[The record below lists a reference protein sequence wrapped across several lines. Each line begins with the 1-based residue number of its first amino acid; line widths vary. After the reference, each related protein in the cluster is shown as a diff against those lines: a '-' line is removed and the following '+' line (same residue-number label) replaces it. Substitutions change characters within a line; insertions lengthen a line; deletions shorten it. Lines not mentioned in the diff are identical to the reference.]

1 LNAAEFITRLEG
13 VKRSGD
19 GYEAKCPAHDDKHQ
33 SLSVTDGDNG
43 APVFHCHAGCTP
55 RAVVEAVGLT
65 WRDVMPERKCNDRG
79 RARIVAEYDYRDEH
93 GVLLFQ
99 SLRYEPKDFRQ
110 RRPDGAGGWIY
121 RGALDGVRRV
131 PYRLPELVAAP
142 VEEPVFIVEGEK
154 DVDRLRSLGLT
165 ATCNPCGA
173 DNGEGNKWHREFA
186 EHLHG
191 RRVVLLQD
199 NDEPGRRHVEWVA
212 LTLMGRATSIKVLG
226 WPDKPKGYD
235 VSDYLAN
242 GGSKAALSE
251 LVEAAGEWTVGEAPK
266 VAADPPLITI
276 EHLDAEPP
284 PPVRYVVERLF
295 PEESCIVV
303 GGEPK
308 TGKSLFMLYVLL
320 CILLGRPVFD
330 EWSVSQGPVLI
341 FTPEG
346 AKRSRKDRLWQLCLG
361 MGEDPRQ
368 VVPRVGFF
376 AIRQGA
382 RFDLQQQETIDA
394 MRAIVVEYRPRM
406 LVLDPF
412 ASCAPGIDENDNGAM
427 SAVLSALR
435 NVTTDAVPGM
445 ALALIHHVTKGHEGR
460 SLQYALRGASSLGG
474 WNDGIVALRRSAEDR
489 DGPRR
494 VDVELRDGD
503 APPPFGVRKVA
514 ALPMDDEFSAWPC
527 FRFEMDP
534 EAPDLRAKNGGSGR
548 RRDEGTLEA
557 VSKLI
562 SKRNGLLNRA
572 MGAKELGMDR
582 KKFNEYF
589 NALEARG
596 VVRLNDEDRMVAW

>member
-1 LNAAEFITRLEG
+1 MKADEFITRLEG
-13 VKRSGD
+13 VKRSGE

-65 WRDVMPERKCNDRG
+65 WRDVMPEREQRG
-79 RARIVAEYDYRDEH
+79 NKPRVVEEYDYRDE
-93 GVLLFQ
+93 GGALLFQ
-99 SLRYEPKDFRQ
+99 ALRYEPKDFRQ
-110 RRPDGAGGWIY
+110 RSPLPGGAWKY

-131 PYRLPELVAAP
+131 PYRLPELVAAAL
-142 VEEPVFIVEGEK
+142 EEPVFVVEGEK
-154 DVDRLRSLGLT
+154 DVDRLRSLGLV

-173 DNGEGNKWHREFA
+173 DDGSGSKWLREFGD
-186 EHLHG
+186 HFKG
-191 RRVVLLQD
+191 RRAVLIQD

-212 LTLMGRATSIKVLG
+212 LTLMGRATSIKVVG
-226 WPDKPKGYD
+226 WPDRPKGYD

-242 GGSKAALSE
+242 GGSKAALVG
-251 LVEAAGEWTVGEAPK
+251 LAQAAGEWTVGGAPK
-266 VAADPPLITI
+266 AATDQPLITI
-276 EHLDAEPP
+276 EHLDSEPP

-308 TGKSLFMLYVLL
+308 TGKSLFMLYVLI
-320 CILLGRPVFD
+320 CVLLGRPVFD
-330 EWSVSQGPVLI
+330 EWSVAQGPVLI

-361 MGEDPRQ
+361 MDVDPRD

-382 RFDLQQQETIDA
+382 RFDLQKQETIDA
-394 MRAIVVEYRPRM
+394 MRAIVVEYQPRM

-412 ASCAPGIDENDNGAM
+412 ASCAPGIDENDNGAV

-435 NVTTDAVPGM
+435 EITTEAVPGM

-460 SLQYALRGASSLGG
+460 SLQYALRGASAMGG
-474 WNDGIVALRRSAEDR
+474 WNDGIIAMRRAAEDR

-503 APPPFGVRKVA
+503 APPPFGVRKMA
-514 ALPMDDEFSAWPC
+514 AVPMDDEFSAWPC
-527 FRFEMDP
+527 FRFQMDP
-534 EAPDLRAKNGGSGR
+534 EAPDLRSKNSGSGR

-589 NALEARG
+589 NALEAKG
-596 VVRLNDEDRMVAW
+596 VVRLNDSDRMVTV